1 MKKLSSIFLFIF
13 ILGVGVR
20 AINIWRPV
28 DRPTWRESDEA
39 GIARNYYREGMN
51 IFYPRVDWRGDT
63 AGYAEMEFPLYPWLI
78 ALSYKIFGFHE
89 FIGRVIS
96 FLFSLLTL
104 WIFFRLAWD
113 LLPPLGAQCAALF
126 FALSP
131 LVINVSSALQPEA
144 LMFLFYLLAGYW
156 FICWHQN
163 RGEKFFWGSAVAI
176 SMAILAKVTAAHLGV
191 FFGLLILEKVGFAAL
206 MKLRFWGFGA
216 IALIPSVLWYIH
228 AHQFWQQNQLSLGL
242 SNEYHWVG
250 WDLFTNPFFVKGLA
264 RTEAFYVWMPLG
276 MVILA
281 IGVWLNRREK
291 AVKYAIYWGIAVAVY
306 YLLAAR
312 TTAAQWAAYYH
323 IASVPTVALLLG
335 SGAAVILQL
344 KSDKRWL
351 KRFVALS
358 GMSALVLVLTS
369 YLLLSGTAFEI
380 GVVLSAT
387 LALTTLVLM
396 ERMKIGAEGG
406 SRLQTLL
413 LSIGVISLCS
423 VFLFQTRQIVVDAQ
437 NWKASELRSCAPS
450 FATEIPASAL
460 VLVTGGSCVNE
471 TGYPAAYNASFM
483 LYWTDRRGFNI
494 CIEEQ
499 SLAAVAS
506 FVKHG
511 ARYYL
516 AAKSTLQRRG
526 HLEDE
531 LRQVYPVVAEC
542 NGNILFQL
550 TPVETKVEK

>member
-1 MKKLSSIFLFIF
+1 MKKFSSIFLFIF
-13 ILGVGVR
+13 ILGAGVR

-104 WIFFRLAWD
+104 WIFIRLARD
-113 LLPPLGAQCAALF
+113 LLPPIGAQCAALF

-131 LVINVSSALQPEA
+131 LVVNISSSLQPEA

-156 FICWHQN
+156 FICWHRDQ
-163 RGEKFFWGSAVAI
+163 GERFFWGSAVAI
-176 SMAILAKVTAAHLGV
+176 SMAILAKATAAHLGV

-206 MKLRFWGFGA
+206 TKLRFWGFGA
-216 IALIPSVLWYIH
+216 IALVPGVLWYSH

-264 RTEAFYVWMPLG
+264 RTEVFYVWMPLG
-276 MVILA
+276 IVVLA
-281 IGVWLNRREK
+281 IGLWLNRREK
-291 AVKYAIYWGIAVAVY
+291 AVKYAVYWGIAVAVY
-306 YLLAAR
+306 YLIAAR

-323 IASVPTVALLLG
+323 IASVPAVALLFG
-335 SGAAVILQL
+335 NGAAAILHLQ
-344 KSDKRWL
+344 SGKRWV
-351 KRFVALS
+351 KRLVALS
-358 GMSALVLVLTS
+358 GIAALVLVITS
-369 YLLLSGTAFEI
+369 YWLLSGTIFGI
-380 GVVLSAT
+380 GIVISAT
-387 LALTTLVLM
+387 LALTALVLM
-396 ERMKIGAEGG
+396 ERIKNEAEGG
-406 SRLQTLL
+406 AVPQTLL
-413 LSIGVISLCS
+413 LSVGVFSLCS
-423 VFLFQTRQIVVDAQ
+423 VFFFQIRQIVVDTQ
-437 NWKASELRSCAPS
+437 NWKVSELRSCVPS
-450 FATEIPASAL
+450 FAAQIPASAL

-483 LYWTDRRGFNI
+483 LYWTDRKGFNI
-494 CIEEQ
+494 CLEEQ
-499 SLAAVAS
+499 SLDAIVTFAER
-506 FVKHG
+506 G
-511 ARYYL
+511 AKYYL
-516 AAKSTLQRRG
+516 AAQNTLQQRDD
-526 HLEDE
+526 LENE
-531 LRQVYPVVAEC
+531 LRRIYPVLAEC
-542 NGNILFQL
+542 KGYILFRL
-550 TPVETKVEK
+550 K

>member
-13 ILGVGVR
+13 ILGAGVR

-28 DRPTWRESDEA
+28 DRLTWRESDEA

-51 IFYPRVDWRGDT
+51 LFYPRVDWRGDT

-104 WIFFRLAWD
+104 WIFIRLARE

-131 LVINVSSALQPEA
+131 LVINVSSSLQPEA
-144 LMFLFYLLAGYW
+144 LMFLLYLLAGYW
-156 FICWHQN
+156 FVCWHRDQ
-163 RGEKFFWGSAVAI
+163 GERFFWGSAVAI
-176 SMAILAKVTAAHLGV
+176 SMAILAKATAAHLGV

-206 MKLRFWGFGA
+206 TKLRFWGFGA
-216 IALIPSVLWYIH
+216 IALIPGVFWYSH
-228 AHQFWQQNQLSLGL
+228 AHQFWKQNQLSLGL

-276 MVILA
+276 FVIIALG
-281 IGVWLNRREK
+281 IWLNRREK
-291 AVKYAIYWGIAVAVY
+291 AVKYGVYWGIAVAVY

-323 IASVPTVALLLG
+323 IASVPAVALLLG
-335 SGAAVILQL
+335 NGAAAMFHL

-351 KRFVALS
+351 KRLAAFSAI
-358 GMSALVLVLTS
+358 SALVLLISS
-369 YLLLSGTAFEI
+369 YLSLSGTRFEI
-380 GVVLSAT
+380 GLVTSAT
-387 LALTTLVLM
+387 LALTTLVLI
-396 ERMKIGAEGG
+396 ERIKNGAEGG
-406 SRLQTLL
+406 AVSQTFL
-413 LSIGVISLCS
+413 LSVGVFSLCS
-423 VFLFQTRQIVVDAQ
+423 VFFFQTRQIVVDAQ
-437 NWKASELRSCAPS
+437 NWKGSELRSCAPS
-450 FATEIPASAL
+450 FAAQIPAAAL

-471 TGYPAAYNASFM
+471 TAHPAAYNASFM
-483 LYWTDRRGFNI
+483 LYWMDRKGFNI

-499 SLAAVAS
+499 SLDAIAS
-506 FVKHG
+506 FAKRG
-511 ARYYL
+511 AKYYL
-516 AAKSTLQRRG
+516 AVKSTLHRRG
-526 HLEDE
+526 NLEAD
-531 LRQVYPVVAEC
+531 LRQIYPVLAEC
-542 NGNILFQL
+542 EGYILFQL
-550 TPVETKVEK
+550 MSMKKTVEK